1 MSAAPKSRLAQH
13 MEPSSPMKLHRAP
26 HEAIVVQSKG
36 PVYQGQAGQTRTE
49 RVHLVE
55 VDGSV
60 RSVEVHRVVN
70 VATHP
75 DLKPRLLAGQLHRLE
90 DGRELAL
97 PFVYHDPN
105 ARKFALVIPPALAH
119 LEMKEWAR
127 LMTEVAE
134 DTSHPIPPYVRDGMT
149 VLGLGAL
156 ELFLEAGVEPDDDE
170 LRELPESQRPRPID
184 LQVREQGLSER
195 ERMLRDRERESAE
208 QEQALIR
215 MAKDLASQEAALQ
228 RREQQ
233 LQTARADLDARE
245 AELKDQKARV
255 RAAAHEA
262 DVVPD
267 GEWQEVRASEPDAM
281 AARDPATVVTS
292 MSGVLAQAPL
302 DVQDSE
308 LEDVL
313 ARPGRG
319 APPPLRRRSSGSM
332 AAPDVRQVPPPLRG
346 RGSDPAPPAAGA
358 GSTRGTIPPPLPRA
372 ERASRMRGRSDAPPP
387 LRRSSSAPTPQ
398 LDTPAGFAALPPL
411 GMLLASDKSE
421 LTFFVRLDPAR
432 PDVFDEEAELLVQF
446 AEPDG
451 YPVVVFT
458 LLGAGRAV
466 SRTAID
472 GLSADTRAVLE
483 RLERVFRATVALFA
497 GNELRATRAIL
508 APREANARAILE
520 RLARPRPAPVLHAAQ
535 ALELALRE
543 PPPLPDESLPFGPP
557 RPQPASTA
565 SVFAAVQRLEQWVQ
579 PDKLE
584 LALVGYSIPKHVID
598 ASCRRV
604 LRAAIGFGI
613 ALPPRLV
620 DLAVEQ
626 KLADGRAQL
635 VREQLEAFRQRI
647 ERQQNDLDAAAAMQN
662 WARLFAQADQLD
674 LEIPR
679 DLRQWVERSARA
691 SGAPPPD
698 LPLSSAELR
707 RDLGDPGRRLDAI
720 RELARR
726 GHPSAIPPIIDV
738 LEELAPEEVASAVVT
753 LLGFGERAADG
764 LMFALAAPSQ
774 HVRHACALGLGQLKL
789 ARSVPILI
797 RQIEAE
803 PTPSWSEMARALGDF
818 GKVALSG
825 VADALKAS
833 ERRERLMLGLA
844 HLANHGCAKEVKS
857 LESHPDPGVALAAR
871 QALVRRARMEVED
884 DAVRTQQPL
893 RDNSP
898 EARFSQAFFAEIARV
913 AS

>member
-1 MSAAPKSRLAQH
+1 
-13 MEPSSPMKLHRAP
+13 MEPPSPMKLHRAP

-36 PVYQGQAGQTRTE
+36 PIYQGQAGQTRTE

-55 VDGSV
+55 LDGSV

-75 DLKPRLLAGQLHRLE
+75 DLKPRVLAGQLHRLE

-105 ARKFALVIPPALAH
+105 ARKFALVIPPPLAH

-134 DTSHPIPPYVRDGMT
+134 DTGHPIPPYVRDGMT

-170 LRELPESQRPRPID
+170 LRELPEADRPRPID
-184 LQVREQGLSER
+184 LHVREQGVSER

-233 LQTARADLDARE
+233 LQTARVDLDVRE
-245 AELKDQKARV
+245 AELKDHKARV

-267 GEWQEVRASEPDAM
+267 GEWQEVRASEPDA
-281 AARDPATVVTS
+281 ARDPATVVTAL
-292 MSGVLAQAPL
+292 SGVLAQAPL

-319 APPPLRRRSSGSM
+319 SPPPLRRRSSGTLP
-332 AAPDVRQVPPPLRG
+332 ATDPKPTPPPLRS
-346 RGSDPAPPAAGA
+346 RGSDRAPPAAG
-358 GSTRGTIPPPLPRA
+358 TRGTIPPPLPRA
-372 ERASRMRGRSDAPPP
+372 ERAARMRGRSDGPPP
-387 LRRSSSAPTPQ
+387 LKRSSAPPAQQPETP
-398 LDTPAGFAALPPL
+398 PGFAALPPL
-411 GMLLASDKSE
+411 GMLLSNDKGE
-421 LTFFVRLDPAR
+421 LTFYVRLDPAR
-432 PDVFDEEAELLVQF
+432 PDMFDEDAELLVQF

-466 SRTAID
+466 SRTAVD
-472 GLSADTRAVLE
+472 GLAADTRAVLE

-520 RLARPRPAPVLHAAQ
+520 RLARPRPSPVLQAAQ
-535 ALELALRE
+535 AIELALRD

-565 SVFAAVQRLEQWVQ
+565 SVLAAVQRLEQWIQ
-579 PDKLE
+579 PDRLE
-584 LALVGYSIPKHVID
+584 LALVGYSVPKHVID

-647 ERQQNDLDAAAAMQN
+647 ERQQNDLDPGAAVNN
-662 WARLFAQADQLD
+662 WERLFGQADQLD

-679 DLRQWVERSARA
+679 ELRQWVERSARA

-753 LLGFGERAADG
+753 LLAFGERAADG

-803 PTPSWSEMARALGDF
+803 STPSWSEMARALGDF
-818 GKVALSG
+818 GKIALSG
-825 VADALKAS
+825 VADALRS
-833 ERRERLMLGLA
+833 SDRRERLMLGLA

-857 LESHPDPGVALAAR
+857 LESDPDPGVALAAR

-884 DAVRTQQPL
+884 DAVRTQQAL